1 VPEGPEIRRAADGV
15 AKAVL
20 GVPLRDVCFAFEH
33 LQRFEGA
40 LAASQVTAVDTHG
53 KAMLTRF
60 GCGLTVY
67 SHNQLYG
74 RWMMGSTNKPPD
86 TNRSLRFAIV
96 GRIKAARLYS
106 ASEIDV
112 IATDDIAS
120 DPRIAK
126 LGPDAL
132 HDGTTPALIEERLRS
147 KTFRGRQLAA
157 LLLDQGFV
165 AGLGNYLRSDILHAS
180 RVHPRRRPGELS
192 AEQLQ
197 RLADAIVTLTRQS
210 YRTAGITNEPQRV
223 AELKAA
229 GKTRRE
235 YRHRAFRRARR
246 KCYTCGK
253 TIARV
258 DMGGRAVFVC
268 PGCQPEAAA

>member
-1 VPEGPEIRRAADGV
+1 MPEGPEIRRAADRVG
-15 AKAVL
+15 KAVI

-40 LAASQVTAVDTHG
+40 LAASQVAAVDTAG

-60 GCGLTVY
+60 SCGLTVY

-74 RWMMGSTNKPPD
+74 RWMVGATNKPPD
-86 TNRSLRFAIV
+86 TNRTLRFAIV
-96 GRIKAARLYS
+96 GPAKAARLYS

-112 IATDDIAS
+112 IATDDVPS

-132 HDGTTPALIEERLRS
+132 HDGTTPALIEARLHS

-165 AGLGNYLRSDILHAS
+165 AGLGNYLRTDILHAS
-180 RVHPRRRPGELS
+180 RVHPRRRPKDLDDE
-192 AEQLQ
+192 AIA
-197 RLADAIVTLTRQS
+197 RLADAIVSLTRQS
-210 YRTAGITNEPQRV
+210 YRTAGITNEPDRV
-223 AELKAA
+223 VALKAA

-253 TIARV
+253 TIVRV

-268 PGCQPEAAA
+268 PGCQPEAA